1 MGRGGVNSSIRK
13 WEKYSDIE
21 KDIFKLNHYFIGRT
35 TWDKACLME
44 FNEKA
49 EFFFTGGKSSCVHR
63 FTVLRGVLTS
73 VNDTEYL
80 YLPQHTR

>member
-44 FNEKA
+44 FNEKLN
-49 EFFFTGGKSSCVHR
+49 FSYGGEELLRSP